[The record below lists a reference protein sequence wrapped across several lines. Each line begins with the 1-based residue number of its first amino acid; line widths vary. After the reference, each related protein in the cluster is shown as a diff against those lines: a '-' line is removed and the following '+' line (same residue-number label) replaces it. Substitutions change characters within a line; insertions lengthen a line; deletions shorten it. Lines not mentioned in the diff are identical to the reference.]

1 MRELLQHLALDLAHG
16 RLVVL
21 CRVVETRGSTP
32 QKAGAAMLVYPS
44 GEQRGTLGGGC
55 VEAEV
60 KRRALVLLAE
70 NRSEI
75 CTFQLDNDYGWDD
88 GLICGGRMR
97 VLVEP
102 VTSPPITAYLQA
114 ISLQSSAGL
123 GFTEIIVWDFEKHPL
138 TAEPGRVATS
148 AESIAN
154 VEPPAAA
161 TFAIDD
167 AGTLIAKTTSFAAP
181 ASLIQQRR
189 PLDARPRPYAADG
202 LAYLP
207 HLPRCKL
214 VIVGGGHV
222 GRAVAN
228 LAADLDFE
236 IIVID
241 DREEII
247 SPERFPMATH
257 RIAGSVHDVLPKL
270 AIDSSTYCLI
280 VTRGHHHD
288 EESLFYLAERGARY
302 VGLIGS
308 RRKIKMIFRD
318 LLSQGI
324 SRAALAAVHAP
335 LGIDIGSQT
344 VPEIAVSI
352 AAELVAHRNRG
363 EVPGRPAS
371 LLDEITREDASSA
384 PAPRETAS

>member
-1 MRELLQHLALDLAHG
+1 MLL
-16 RLVVL
+16 
-21 CRVVETRGSTP
+21 
-32 QKAGAAMLVYPS
+32 YPS
-44 GEQRGTLGGGC
+44 GEQLGTLGGGC

-70 NRSEI
+70 NRSEL

-102 VTSPPITAYLQA
+102 LASTSSQAYFQTIAQL
-114 ISLQSSAGL
+114 SARGI
-123 GFTEIIVWDFEKHPL
+123 GFTEIIVWDRATVPAENLAHDSEATSDTTARTAAITVAVSDDGEILASSSPTSSLPTNTSAHAFPAAILSQRKPL
-138 TAEPGRVATS
+138 T
-148 AESIAN
+148 
-154 VEPPAAA
+154 
-161 TFAIDD
+161 
-167 AGTLIAKTTSFAAP
+167 
-181 ASLIQQRR
+181 
-189 PLDARPRPYAADG
+189 ARPRPYATEG
-202 LAYLP
+202 ISFLP

-222 GRAVAN
+222 GRAVAE
-228 LAADLDFE
+228 LAAGLDFE
-236 IIVID
+236 IWVVD

-247 SPERFPMATH
+247 DASRFPSASR

-270 AIDSSTYCLI
+270 EIDSSTYCLI

-318 LLSQGI
+318 LLAQGI
-324 SRAALAAVHAP
+324 SRDALAQVHAP

-344 VPEIAVSI
+344 VSEIAVSI
-352 AAELVAHRNRG
+352 AAELVSHRNRG
-363 EVPGRPAS
+363 IVPGRAAS
-371 LLDEITREDASSA
+371 VLDEIAIDETSSVSSLPAVDDSAS
-384 PAPRETAS
+384 